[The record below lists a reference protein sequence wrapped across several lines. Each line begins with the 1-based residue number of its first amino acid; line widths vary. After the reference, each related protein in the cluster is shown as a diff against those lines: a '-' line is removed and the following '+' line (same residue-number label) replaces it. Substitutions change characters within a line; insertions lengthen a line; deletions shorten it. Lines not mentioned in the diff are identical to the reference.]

1 MSIDVEYAIKKDIRN
16 NPVVRQVDVQQKRE
30 FLTTSFLAGLIM
42 AMGIF
47 AAWQHFQIVTIG
59 YDTQKLQEARA
70 AEEALNRRLRL
81 EVETLRAPQ
90 RIEDLALRKL
100 HMTAPLPKDTLVVE
114 RATPTAPDQAI
125 VAAVR

>member
-1 MSIDVEYAIKKDIRN
+1 MSIDVEYAIKKNIRN

-100 HMTAPLPKDTLVVE
+100 HMTTPLPKDTLVVE

-125 VAAVR
+125 VAAAR

>member
-16 NPVVRQVDVQQKRE
+16 NPVVRQVDAQQKRE

-47 AAWQHFQIVTIG
+47 AAWQHLQIVTTG

>member
-1 MSIDVEYAIKKDIRN
+1 MSIDVEYAIKKDVRN
-16 NPVVRQVDVQQKRE
+16 NPIVRQVDTHQKRE
-30 FLTTSFLAGLIM
+30 FLTTSILAGLIM

-47 AAWQHFQIVTIG
+47 AAWQHFQIVTTG

-70 AEEALNRRLRL
+70 AEETLNRRLRL

-90 RIEDLALRKL
+90 RIEELALRKL
-100 HMTAPLPKDTLVVE
+100 HMTAPLAKDTLVVE